1 MQIIKFKV
9 MVRRYPESGNSCEV
23 GLRKAEPYSGI
34 LHEDYKDAED
44 ELKIARWDDSVAFSR
59 IEEVKEKAASVSEII
74 EDVKTQICSFY
85 CKYPYEWDAEK
96 EGMELPDSP
105 YCRSCPLGRL

>member
-1 MQIIKFKV
+1 MQLIKFRV
-9 MVRRYPESGNSCEV
+9 MVRRYPEEGSSEV
-23 GLRKAEPYSGI
+23 GLRVREPYSGS
-34 LHEDYKDAED
+34 LHEDYDDAVQ
-44 ELKIARWDDSVAFSR
+44 ELRKAHWDDSVAFAR
-59 IEEVKEKAASVSEII
+59 IDEVKEKVPSVSEII